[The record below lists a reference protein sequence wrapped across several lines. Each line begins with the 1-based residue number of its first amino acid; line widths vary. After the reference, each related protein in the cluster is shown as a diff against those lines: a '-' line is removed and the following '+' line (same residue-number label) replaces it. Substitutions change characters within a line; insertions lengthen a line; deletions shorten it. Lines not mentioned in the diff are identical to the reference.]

1 MLDLLEQEINSNY
14 SYLKSKKILVAI
26 SGGVDSVVLAYVL
39 DKLGYNIALA
49 HCNFKLREQES
60 EGDKLYVLELS
71 EILKIPIYTID
82 FETEKYCADNK
93 VSIQLGARELRY
105 DWFEKLLKEENYD
118 YLVTGHHKD
127 DDLETF
133 FINMLRGTG
142 IDGLCGIPQKN
153 LKTVRPLLNFSREQ
167 IVCFAKENNIIWRE
181 DSSNKVNKY
190 TRNKIRNEIVP
201 LFKSINPD
209 FLDSFKLTQNN
220 LNKTKKI
227 VEYSLGKIEKQ
238 ISYKE
243 SGNVFFDID
252 KIKKTDNYKLY
263 IEEVFRKYGFNNL
276 KDIISL
282 LDSQTGK
289 YILSNEY
296 RLLKNRRE
304 LVLSKIKEEEID
316 SVYLLEKGGELTK
329 PINIKT
335 DYVTKVTKEGSNS
348 IYLAGDLLE
357 ETLVIRKKQEG
368 DLFYPQG
375 LNGKKKVSK
384 YYKDLKLSL
393 LDKENTWLLCSGND
407 VVWVIGRR
415 ADRRFLADEKANNIL
430 KVSIY
435 E

>member
-1 MLDLLEQEINSNY
+1 M
-14 SYLKSKKILVAI
+14 AI